1 MYELLL
7 LNRVKIV
14 TFSFLAK
21 ISGERLLVRVLAKI
35 YKVFLLLLFELF
47 NIEPL
52 LLDQNVFPV
61 QILIKQSTVGSNK

>member
-61 QILIKQSTVGSNK
+61 QILIKQWTVDSNK

>member
-7 LNRVKIV
+7 PNRVKIV

-35 YKVFLLLLFELF
+35 YKVFFLLLFELF

-61 QILIKQSTVGSNK
+61 QILIKQWTVGSK